1 MIIATRTTLI
11 IYYYYYFIIFIIIIS
26 SSSIVIIIVIRI
38 IIIITIIMIIIII
51 IILIHCYYDILIIR
65 VATIMFYRAINHNF
79 MISPSRWRRKP
90 SPVIKIYGSYEMA
103 VVTDETNASLGQD
116 SFFSD
121 LVDKII
127 PSP

>member
-11 IYYYYYFIIFIIIIS
+11 IYYYYFIIIFIIIIIS

-51 IILIHCYYDILIIR
+51 IIIIHCYYDILIIR

-90 SPVIKIYGSYEMA
+90 SPVIKIYWSYEMA

-116 SFFSD
+116 SFFF
-121 LVDKII
+121 
-127 PSP
+127 

>member
-51 IILIHCYYDILIIR
+51 IIIIHCYYDILIIR

-116 SFFSD
+116 SFF
-121 LVDKII
+121 LTW
-127 PSP
+127 